1 MTAVDFRDVS
11 LAYRTSGGRRLALD
25 GVDLS
30 VGSGEFVALVGPSG
44 CGKSTLLKVAAGLV
58 VPTAGEVRV
67 DGAAVTAPPAGV
79 GMLFQNDALLPW
91 RSAGEN
97 VRLPMQIADVPR
109 AEQDRRVTALLGR
122 VGLADFTDYTPN
134 QLSGGMRKRVAL
146 ARTLAADPKVFLM
159 DEPFGPLDALT
170 RREIGRDF
178 LDLWEELRTTVL
190 FVTHDVD
197 EALLL
202 ADRVVV
208 MSPAPGRIVEDYTV
222 SLPRPRDPRELRFT
236 AEYHDLYDAVSDTLG
251 VT

>member
-178 LDLWEELRTTVL
+178 LELWEELRTTVL